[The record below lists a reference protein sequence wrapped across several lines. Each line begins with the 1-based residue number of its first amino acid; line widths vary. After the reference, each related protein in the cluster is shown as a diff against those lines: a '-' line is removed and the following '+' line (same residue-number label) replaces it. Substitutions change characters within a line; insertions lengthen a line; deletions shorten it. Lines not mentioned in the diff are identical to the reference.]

1 MCKRPRR
8 PFMEDGMYPA
18 DYRYTNEHEW
28 VQVTG
33 SVATIGIT
41 NYAQEQLGDIVSV
54 ELPKMGSQ
62 IKVGQFL
69 GTVESVKAVSD
80 LMSPVSGEV
89 TEINAVLKD
98 APETINKDAHG
109 AGWLAKLRLADAKE
123 ISGLMDAAAYEK
135 YVEEKA
141 KEASA

>member
-1 MCKRPRR
+1 
-8 PFMEDGMYPA
+8 MEDGMYPA